1 VSAPDAAAVEAA
13 VRAEDVS
20 AVRELLADATEAD
33 RRALAKA
40 LKPLLAGP
48 AWELPEPIV
57 FTSIEDGLAF
67 MRSQMTATARGE
79 EPEPPA
85 GERERRE
92 WRQLSLTPAF
102 AALAV
107 GVAGGRA
114 AAGRALDECR
124 GRDHHVSDEDWAAVA
139 GVLADRNPPW
149 LAELVDARL
158 SDDWRHR
165 SAGSWSLAR
174 RLVRIDAIDRPV
186 VPEYGAVMVWR
197 LAQPPPLSGPIPAG
211 YDQPMPEP
219 AGTGGDLL
227 ARTILRDPG
236 LLEHEIWRLF
246 TDPGVGKE
254 MEGAIGWGRLRMGE
268 QWTDALLELAGH
280 GHLDR
285 DRLLDECLDAFL
297 RDFPPNHM
305 GWYASFHDRLGPS
318 ADEVAARSA
327 RYLALLAAHSKP
339 GVSLGQRMCA
349 GLLDAELPGAE
360 LSGAGRLDP
369 EAFLAA
375 SGPALLFPQ
384 KSVATAQLKL
394 IAKLAASEDKAVKDR
409 ALATAA
415 QAFAHQRED
424 VQAAALKL
432 IAKHGVPQDADA
444 RAAVAELASALSPVL
459 RPDARALALVPPPPT
474 SAVSP
479 VPGAAGEGLVAGGG
493 RAAMAARMAGVE
505 EADEFVLLL
514 AQLMEDASDALT
526 VERALAGAVR
536 LAALPL
542 AERAEVAR
550 PLLKR
555 ARKQALHDFAG
566 PFSGHAIRADM
577 GWLTLTWG
585 TGELPPA
592 STMEHLGWHP
602 EGHDTPWQSR
612 RPTILSGILSARIGE
627 ACTLIAAGR
636 ALQLLAEPEFAD
648 GTISP
653 GELTARQA
661 LWATAELTPCRYDLE
676 AARLRAAPGADEELA
691 LEPSVTLPRAGFRA
705 MPWERFTEDGTG
717 VHARLA
723 RVPESAS
730 APYCWPLLTHLAHP
744 LDDRQFAV
752 GHTGIRLDEM
762 IAAWPL
768 LCPHNP
774 ELVAAHLLSPLS
786 DGLGPGRNAAG
797 TAARGLASLAGEF
810 GRICHLALVTGLSA
824 ASAEVRIAAADA
836 WTQIAG
842 EGRLDPALAAGALE
856 FGVTRGALKL
866 SRIADGLGHA
876 APDPVASAGITQ
888 ACLTATVAL
897 LPAKPAGL
905 HLLLELAAQASTV
918 SGLPE
923 LPAPVAALAR
933 SKGTSSL
940 AEAARRLTRLG

>member
-1 VSAPDAAAVEAA
+1 MSAPDAAAVEAA
-13 VRAEDVS
+13 VRAEDAP
-20 AVRELLADATEAD
+20 AVRELFAEATEAD

-40 LKPLLAGP
+40 LKPLLEGP
-48 AWELPEPIV
+48 KWELPEPIV

-67 MRSQMTATARGE
+67 MHRQMAAQMRGE
-79 EPEPPA
+79 EAEPSA
-85 GERERRE
+85 SERERQE
-92 WRQLSLTPAF
+92 WWQLSRTPAF
-102 AALAV
+102 AALAA

-114 AAGRALDECR
+114 AAERALDECY
-124 GRDHHVSDEDWAAVA
+124 GRDYRVSDAEWAAIA

-149 LAELVDARL
+149 LAELVDTRL
-158 SDDWRHR
+158 RGFGR
-165 SAGSWSLAR
+165 RLGFGYWSLAR
-174 RLVRIDAIDRPV
+174 WLVRLDAIDRPV
-186 VPEYGAVMVWR
+186 IPEYGAVMVTG
-197 LAQPPPLSGPIPAG
+197 LAQSPPLSGPMPTRG
-211 YDQPMPEP
+211 GERMPEP
-219 AGTGGDLL
+219 AGTGGDVL
-227 ARTILRDPG
+227 ARAILDDPG

-254 MEGAIGWGRLRMGE
+254 MERAISWGYLTLGE

-297 RDFPPNHM
+297 CDFPPNHV

-318 ADEVAARSA
+318 ADEVAARTA
-327 RYLALLAAHSKP
+327 RYLALLAARSKP

-349 GLLDAELPGAE
+349 ELLDAEFP
-360 LSGAGRLDP
+360 GAGRLDP

-394 IAKLAASEDKAVKDR
+394 IGKLAAGRADRAVKDS

-432 IAKHGVPQDADA
+432 ITRHGVPQDASA
-444 RAAVAELASALSPVL
+444 LAAVVELASALSPVL
-459 RPDARALALVPPPPT
+459 QPDAKALGLV
-474 SAVSP
+474 SAP
-479 VPGAAGEGLVAGGG
+479 QAPAATAVAGGG
-493 RAAMAARMAGVE
+493 SAAPVDRVAGVG
-505 EADEFVLLL
+505 EAAELVLLL
-514 AQLMEDASDALT
+514 AQLMEDASDALA

-555 ARKQALHDFAG
+555 ARKQGLGDFDG
-566 PFSGHAIRADM
+566 PFSGHAIRADVA
-577 GWLTLTWG
+577 WLALTWG
-585 TGELPPA
+585 TGDLPPA
-592 STMEHLGWHP
+592 SYMEYMGWHP
-602 EGHDTPWQSR
+602 EGYDTPWPSR

-653 GELTARQA
+653 VELTARQA
-661 LWATAELTPCRYDLE
+661 LWAGAELTPSRYDLE
-676 AARLRAAPGADEELA
+676 AARLRAAPGADEELKF
-691 LEPSVTLPRAGFRA
+691 EPSLTMPTVRFRDLPWGR
-705 MPWERFTEDGTG
+705 ERYTEGRDG
-717 VHARLA
+717 VYARLA
-723 RVPESAS
+723 RVPASAS
-730 APYCWPLLTHLAHP
+730 APHCWPLLTDLGHG
-744 LDDRQFAV
+744 LDDRQLAV
-752 GHTGIRLDEM
+752 GRSGVRLDEM

-768 LCPHNP
+768 LCPHDP

-786 DGLGPGRNAAG
+786 DGLGPGRNAAV
-797 TAARGLASLAGEF
+797 TAVRGLASLAGAF
-810 GRICHLALVTGLSA
+810 GKTCHLALVTGLSG
-824 ASAEVRIAAADA
+824 ASADVRIAAADA
-836 WTQIAG
+836 WAQVAL
-842 EGRLDPALAAGALE
+842 EGRLDPALAAEAIEL
-856 FGVTRGALKL
+856 GVTGGALKL
-866 SRIADGLGHA
+866 SRIADGLRQGA
-876 APDPVASAGITQ
+876 LDPVPGAGVAQ
-888 ACLTATVAL
+888 ACLTATAAL

-905 HLLLELAAQASTV
+905 HLLLELAAHASTT
-918 SGLPE
+918 SGPPE
-923 LPAPVAALAR
+923 LPAGVAALAR
-933 SKGTSSL
+933 GKGTSKL

>member
-1 VSAPDAAAVEAA
+1 MSAPAAAVEAA

-48 AWELPEPIV
+48 EWELPEPIV

-67 MRSQMTATARGE
+67 IRSQMTATMRGE
-79 EPEPPA
+79 EPEPPT

-92 WRQLSLTPAF
+92 WRQLSRTPAF

-114 AAGRALDECR
+114 ATGRALDECR
-124 GRDHHVSDEDWAAVA
+124 GRDHHVSDAEWAAVA

-227 ARTILRDPG
+227 ARAILRDSG
-236 LLEHEIWRLF
+236 LLEHEVWRLF

-254 MEGAIGWGRLRMGE
+254 MESAIGWGRLTVGE
-268 QWTDALLELAGH
+268 QWADALLELAGH

-318 ADEVAARSA
+318 DDEVAARSA
-327 RYLALLAAHSKP
+327 RYLALLAARSKP
-339 GVSLGQRMCA
+339 GVWLGQRMCA
-349 GLLDAELPGAE
+349 ELLDADFPGAE
-360 LSGAGRLDP
+360 LPEAGRLDP

-394 IAKLAASEDKAVKDR
+394 IGKLAAGRPEVRDRALTDR

-415 QAFAHQRED
+415 QAFAHQRVD

-432 IAKHGVPQDADA
+432 IAKHGVPRDASA
-444 RAAVAELASALSPVL
+444 RAAVVELASALSPVL
-459 RPDARALALVPPPPT
+459 WPDATALGLVPAPQTP
-474 SAVSP
+474 AVSP
-479 VPGAAGEGLVAGGG
+479 VPAAAEEGLV
-493 RAAMAARMAGVE
+493 AGVE
-505 EADEFVLLL
+505 EADELVLLL
-514 AQLMEDASDALT
+514 TQLMEDASDALA
-526 VERALAGAVR
+526 VEQALAGAVR

-542 AERAEVAR
+542 AERAEAAR

-555 ARKQALHDFAG
+555 ARKQALNDFAG
-566 PFSGHAIRADM
+566 PFSGHAIRADV
-577 GWLTLTWG
+577 GWLTWTWG

-612 RPTILSGILSARIGE
+612 RPKILSGILSARIGE

-653 GELTARQA
+653 GELAARQA

-705 MPWERFTEDGTG
+705 MPWERFTEGGTG
-717 VHARLA
+717 LHARLA

-730 APYCWPLLTHLAHP
+730 APYCWLLLTHLAHP

-752 GHTGIRLDEM
+752 GHMGIRLDEM
-762 IAAWPL
+762 IAAWHL

-774 ELVAAHLLSPLS
+774 ELIAAHLLSPLS

-797 TAARGLASLAGEF
+797 TAVRGLASLAGEF
-810 GRICHLALVTGLSA
+810 GKICHLALVTGLSA

-856 FGVTRGALKL
+856 FGVTCGMLKL
-866 SRIADGLGHA
+866 SRVADGLGHA
-876 APDPVASAGITQ
+876 APDPVASAGIAQ
-888 ACLTATVAL
+888 ACLTVTVAL

-923 LPAPVAALAR
+923 LPAPVAALTR
-933 SKGTSSL
+933 SKGTSKL